1 MKNNVC
7 TGKVQELR
15 IIAGQLKGAKIL
27 SPKSPGTHPM
37 GSREKLALF
46 NMINPAGLI
55 VLDAFAGS
63 GALGFEALSRGAD
76 KVVFVENSA
85 QAQQIIQD
93 NLASLAVRDQQIIQD
108 NLASLA
114 IRDQQI
120 LAKAKIFQQKVSRF
134 AKNPDL
140 YHSFDLIIAD
150 PPYDK
155 INLSEI
161 QQLVSLLSDGGKLVL
176 SSPASQPAPEL
187 MGVQSISSRTYARA
201 RLTVYTV

>member
-1 MKNNVC
+1 MKNNIH

-46 NMINPAGLI
+46 NMVDPAGLI

-63 GALGFEALSRGAD
+63 GALGFEALSRGAAE
-76 KVVFVENSA
+76 VVFVENSA
-85 QAQQIIQD
+85 QARQAIRD
-93 NLASLAVRDQQIIQD
+93 NLASLTVRDQLI
-108 NLASLA
+108 ST
-114 IRDQQI
+114 
-120 LAKAKIFQQKVSRF
+120 KVKIFQQKVSQF
-134 AKNPDL
+134 AENPDL
-140 YHSFDLIIAD
+140 YHSFDLVIAD

-155 INLSEI
+155 IDPSEI
-161 QQLVSLLSDGGKLVL
+161 QQLVPLLSNGGELVL

-187 MGVQSISSRTYARA
+187 MGAQLISSRTYARA
-201 RLTVYTV
+201 RLTVYTM